1 MPLTPRAAVDSV
13 LDTLEMSLIPEEKAL
28 ESALGVG
35 EVSPHGGVT
44 RLFLKPRRRT
54 GSGLERSGTHGG
66 RVRRLRGPSFRFW
79 PRPVLPFLA
88 AVPAAVGAA
97 RHLCSSGHLVFSR
110 RLAQHLES
118 PHTPHLSLP
127 SPVRGLT
134 QAPPHPRFTPFSLR

>member
-79 PRPVLPFLA
+79 PRSLLQSVLLVTCA
-88 AVPAAVGAA
+88 LPA
-97 RHLCSSGHLVFSR
+97 
-110 RLAQHLES
+110 
-118 PHTPHLSLP
+118 TW
-127 SPVRGLT
+127 
-134 QAPPHPRFTPFSLR
+134 FSLAG